1 MNCSLC
7 KKCCFGTCLL
17 FLFLIPILLQFA
29 LNPPESNDDLCNEL
43 TSKQLKPYHN
53 LFKLS
58 DGRTLEYFH
67 FGDIKSKTYLLVV
80 HGVMTDGSVSYRNNE
95 IFKKLKLNVISP
107 SIPGWGLSSPS
118 KTESIL
124 DDANDY
130 IELMDSLNINK
141 FILCGWSAGGMY
153 SLAISSLI
161 PNRIIKLGLFVPVS
175 MYYGKCNPWSTKFE
189 TNLRY
194 FLGIKYIRDIMSM
207 LTSNMITASFSDK
220 YIKPSTME
228 QIIWNSA
235 KRSFCK
241 SWNGLNT
248 MSKYIVSDWNDIN
261 FNKISKIN
269 KIMIVS
275 NNNDTIN
282 IPPMQYCLH
291 NLLDKSTLIKI
302 PNKTH
307 VDVMDQTEDLLNRIL
322 AF

>member
-1 MNCSLC
+1 
-7 KKCCFGTCLL
+7 
-17 FLFLIPILLQFA
+17 
-29 LNPPESNDDLCNEL
+29 
-43 TSKQLKPYHN
+43 
-53 LFKLS
+53 
-58 DGRTLEYFH
+58 
-67 FGDIKSKTYLLVV
+67 
-80 HGVMTDGSVSYRNNE
+80 
-95 IFKKLKLNVISP
+95 
-107 SIPGWGLSSPS
+107 
-118 KTESIL
+118 
-124 DDANDY
+124 
-130 IELMDSLNINK
+130 
-141 FILCGWSAGGMY
+141 
-153 SLAISSLI
+153 
-161 PNRIIKLGLFVPVS
+161 
-175 MYYGKCNPWSTKFE
+175 
-189 TNLRY
+189 
-194 FLGIKYIRDIMSM
+194 MSM